1 MGARKEIVPCRS
13 PDLGKDRVGFLKRKN
28 ISEVLGI
35 LEQKSRISRAE
46 LARATKLSPA
56 TISNVVTE
64 LHRFGLVRE
73 LGHGESLGGRRPILI
88 EFDPE
93 AFYLAGVDLGI
104 TKVIAIVA
112 DLHGRIVAKAK
123 LDIEVHS
130 GRERILSRMFEAT
143 RMVLAGPREPIRK
156 KVAGLGLSVPGLV
169 DPERGLSLFVP
180 NIPDWQGVPLVEL
193 FKREFGIPTYL
204 ENDARAMALGEAR
217 YGAGKNCEN
226 LLCVNI
232 GHGIGCGIIINGELY
247 RGTGFTA
254 GEIGHITI
262 IPSGPLCHC
271 GNRGCLEVMAG
282 GHAISASAIRV
293 AKTGVKTLIRDLVGG
308 EINMITA
315 EVVFEAAKRGDS
327 AAQELLKEAGRY
339 IGIGLASAVN
349 LLGPEM
355 IVIGGGVARAG
366 AFIIDEVSATIKERA
381 FTTMAL
387 APVVVPSAL
396 GEDASCIGAC
406 AFVMGRT
413 IMQGEPVSP

>member
-1 MGARKEIVPCRS
+1 M
-13 PDLGKDRVGFLKRKN
+13 
-28 ISEVLGI
+28 
-35 LEQKSRISRAE
+35 
-46 LARATKLSPA
+46 
-56 TISNVVTE
+56 
-64 LHRFGLVRE
+64 
-73 LGHGESLGGRRPILI
+73 I

-112 DLHGRIVAKAK
+112 DLHGRVVAKAK

-130 GRERILSRMFEAT
+130 GREHILSRMFEAA

-169 DPERGLSLFVP
+169 DAERGLSLFAP
-180 NIPDWQGVPLVEL
+180 NIPDWQGVPLVGL
-193 FKREFGIPTYL
+193 FQREFGIPTYL

-217 YGAGKNCEN
+217 YGAGKNCRN

-315 EVVFEAAKRGDS
+315 EVVFEAANRGDS

-349 LLGPEM
+349 LLGPDM

-366 AFIIDEVSATIKERA
+366 AFIIDEVTATIKERA

-387 APVVVPSAL
+387 APVIAPSAL

-413 IMQGEPVSP
+413 IMQGELVSP